1 MFNDLMQQPVTS
13 NWESIDPTIFAQ
25 IQQISQMLGAV
36 GSQMILQQQGQAQ
49 ANSGSVGPDQ
59 VAAQTTVQ

>member
-13 NWESIDPTIFAQ
+13 NWDSIDPTIFAQ
-25 IQQISQMLGAV
+25 IQQIAQMLGSA
-36 GSQMILQQQGQAQ
+36 GSQMILQQQGQVQ

-59 VAAQTTVQ
+59 VAAQTTVK

>member
-1 MFNDLMQQPVTS
+1 MMFNDLMQQPVQS
-13 NWESIDPTIFAQ
+13 VWGDIDPLIFAT
-25 IQQISQMLGAV
+25 IQQVAQMSAV

-59 VAAQTTVQ
+59 VAAQTTVK

>member
-1 MFNDLMQQPVTS
+1 MQQPVTS

-36 GSQMILQQQGQAQ
+36 GSQMALQQQGQAQ
-49 ANSGSVGPDQ
+49 AVGPDQ
-59 VAAQTTVQ
+59 VAAQTTVK

>member
-1 MFNDLMQQPVTS
+1 MLNDLMQQPVSS

-25 IQQISQMLGAV
+25 IQQISQMLGAA
-36 GSQMILQQQGQAQ
+36 GSQMALQQQGQAQ
-49 ANSGSVGPDQ
+49 AVGPDQ

>member
-13 NWESIDPTIFAQ
+13 NWDSIDPTIFAQ
-25 IQQISQMLGAV
+25 IQQIAQMLGAA

-49 ANSGSVGPDQ
+49 ANSSSVGPDQ
-59 VAAQTTVQ
+59 VAAQTTVK

>member
-13 NWESIDPTIFAQ
+13 NWDSIDPTIFAQ

-36 GSQMILQQQGQAQ
+36 GSQMALQQQGQAQ
-49 ANSGSVGPDQ
+49 AVGPDQ

>member
-36 GSQMILQQQGQAQ
+36 GSQMALQQQGQAQ
-49 ANSGSVGPDQ
+49 AVGPDQ
-59 VAAQTTVQ
+59 VAAQTTVK

>member
-36 GSQMILQQQGQAQ
+36 GSQMALQQQGQAQ
-49 ANSGSVGPDQ
+49 AVGPDQ

>member
-49 ANSGSVGPDQ
+49 ANSGSVGTDQ
-59 VAAQTTVQ
+59 VAAQTTVK

>member
-1 MFNDLMQQPVTS
+1 MLNDLMQQPVTS
-13 NWESIDPTIFAQ
+13 NWDSIDPTIFAQ

-36 GSQMILQQQGQAQ
+36 GSQMALQQQGQAQ
-49 ANSGSVGPDQ
+49 AVGPDQ

>member
-1 MFNDLMQQPVTS
+1 MFNELMQQPVTS

-36 GSQMILQQQGQAQ
+36 GSQMALQQQGQAQ
-49 ANSGSVGPDQ
+49 AVGPDQ

>member
-1 MFNDLMQQPVTS
+1 MQQPVTS

-49 ANSGSVGPDQ
+49 ANSGSAGPDQ

>member
-13 NWESIDPTIFAQ
+13 NWDSIDPTIFAQ
-25 IQQISQMLGAV
+25 IQQISQMLGAA
-36 GSQMILQQQGQAQ
+36 GSQMALQQQGQAQ
-49 ANSGSVGPDQ
+49 AVGPDQ

>member
-1 MFNDLMQQPVTS
+1 MQQPVTS

-36 GSQMILQQQGQAQ
+36 GSQMALQQQGQAQ
-49 ANSGSVGPDQ
+49 AVGPDQ